1 MVIRNNGSGAEASSP
16 LRCVSAGGLARHPIK
31 KTPKIDWSSVF
42 LLLQNLRLEKGRLK
56 MFRQLTAH
64 NNINY

>member
-1 MVIRNNGSGAEASSP
+1 MPIALSPVDNFVNN
-16 LRCVSAGGLARHPIK
+16 L
-31 KTPKIDWSSVF
+31 
-42 LLLQNLRLEKGRLK
+42 KGRLK